1 MTRLIRR
8 GRMYMFKYFNPINK
22 ANRKVL
28 PYFDMYPCIFVLHKE
43 ETYMTGIN
51 LHYIPPLQRAFL
63 MDAMYRY
70 VRSPTKNNWLT
81 RLDINIYNI
90 MKQRFGMRWH
100 YPCIKRYRLD
110 RIPGRL
116 MLVNPDHW
124 DIMMQLPVSQFRGSG
139 INRVYRESKQ
149 KVMERQSRI
158 ESEVKGGA
166 GHMERIGVDW

>member
-1 MTRLIRR
+1 
-8 GRMYMFKYFNPINK
+8 
-22 ANRKVL
+22 
-28 PYFDMYPCIFVLHKE
+28 
-43 ETYMTGIN
+43 
-51 LHYIPPLQRAFL
+51 
-63 MDAMYRY
+63 
-70 VRSPTKNNWLT
+70 
-81 RLDINIYNI
+81 